1 MAGWILK
8 STDPEM
14 TLRLPEGSIRTVGR
28 SARAEFIVEAALVSR
43 LHCRLT
49 AAAGAPLLVEDLE
62 STNGIFVN
70 GQKVDRAAVQTVDL
84 IGLRHTLFVDE
95 HHPPQRLAGG
105 HVLRDLDLQGIGQAH
120 AKYSRRTRP

>member
-8 STDPEM
+8 SSDPEM
-14 TLRLPEGSIRTVGR
+14 TLRIAANSIKTVGR

-49 AAAGAPLLVEDLE
+49 ADASNQLLVEDLE

-70 GQKVDRAAVQTVDL
+70 GEKMDRATLKSGDVLSVGRVD
-84 IGLRHTLFVDE
+84 FSVE
-95 HHPPQRLAGG
+95 A
-105 HVLRDLDLQGIGQAH
+105 
-120 AKYSRRTRP
+120 SS

>member
-8 STDPEM
+8 SSDPEM
-14 TLRLPEGSIRTVGR
+14 TLRIAANSIKTVGR

-49 AAAGAPLLVEDLE
+49 ADASNQLLVEDLE

-70 GQKVDRAAVQTVDL
+70 GEKVDRATLKSGDVLSVGRVD
-84 IGLRHTLFVDE
+84 FSVE
-95 HHPPQRLAGG
+95 A
-105 HVLRDLDLQGIGQAH
+105 
-120 AKYSRRTRP
+120 SS

>member
-8 STDPEM
+8 SSDPEI
-14 TLRLPEGSIRTVGR
+14 TLRLPDAGIRTIGR

-49 AAAGAPLLVEDLE
+49 SDDTNTLLVEDLE

-70 GQKVDRAAVQTVDL
+70 GAKVDQTNLVAGDVLSVGRVDF
-84 IGLRHTLFVDE
+84 TVE
-95 HHPPQRLAGG
+95 
-105 HVLRDLDLQGIGQAH
+105 
-120 AKYSRRTRP
+120 RT

>member
-8 STDPEM
+8 STDPDM
-14 TLRLPEGSIRTVGR
+14 TLRIAPGGIKTVGR

-49 AAAGAPLLVEDLE
+49 ADLSDQLLVEDLE

-70 GQKVDRAAVQTVDL
+70 GEKVERALLKPGD
-84 IGLRHTLFVDE
+84 
-95 HHPPQRLAGG
+95 
-105 HVLRDLDLQGIGQAH
+105 VLSVGRCDFSIAP
-120 AKYSRRTRP
+120 A

>member
-8 STDPEM
+8 SADPEM
-14 TLRLPEGSIRTVGR
+14 TLRIAPNSIKTIGR

-49 AAAGAPLLVEDLE
+49 TDASQQLLVEDLE

-70 GQKVDRAAVQTVDL
+70 GEKVERAMLKAGDILSVGRVD
-84 IGLRHTLFVDE
+84 FSVE
-95 HHPPQRLAGG
+95 HA
-105 HVLRDLDLQGIGQAH
+105 
-120 AKYSRRTRP
+120 

>member
-1 MAGWILK
+1 MPGWILK

-14 TLRLPEGSIRTVGR
+14 TMRVPEGSIRTVGR

-49 AAAGAPLLVEDLE
+49 ADAGETLLVEDLE

-70 GQKVDRAAVQTVDL
+70 GQKVDRADLAAGDVLSVGRVDFSVQ
-84 IGLRHTLFVDE
+84 R
-95 HHPPQRLAGG
+95 A
-105 HVLRDLDLQGIGQAH
+105 
-120 AKYSRRTRP
+120 

>member
-1 MAGWILK
+1 MSVAGWILK

-14 TLRLPEGSIRTVGR
+14 TIRLPESGIRTIGR

-49 AAAGAPLLVEDLE
+49 TEESGTLLVEDLE

-70 GQKVDRAAVQTVDL
+70 GAKVDKSDLVAGDILSVGRVD
-84 IGLRHTLFVDE
+84 FSV
-95 HHPPQRLAGG
+95 
-105 HVLRDLDLQGIGQAH
+105 
-120 AKYSRRTRP
+120 SRS

>member
-8 STDPEM
+8 SAEPEM
-14 TLRLPEGSIRTVGR
+14 TLRIAPGGIKTVGR

-49 AAAGAPLLVEDLE
+49 ADLSDQLLVEDLE

-70 GQKVDRAAVQTVDL
+70 GEKVERALLKPGD
-84 IGLRHTLFVDE
+84 
-95 HHPPQRLAGG
+95 
-105 HVLRDLDLQGIGQAH
+105 VLSVGRCDFSIGQA
-120 AKYSRRTRP
+120 

>member
-8 STDPEM
+8 SSDPEM
-14 TLRLPEGSIRTVGR
+14 TLRLPTSGIRTIGR

-49 AAAGAPLLVEDLE
+49 SDDGDSLLVEDLQ

-70 GQKVDRAAVQTVDL
+70 GAKVEKTNLVAGDVLSVGRVDFT
-84 IGLRHTLFVDE
+84 IE
-95 HHPPQRLAGG
+95 
-105 HVLRDLDLQGIGQAH
+105 
-120 AKYSRRTRP
+120 RT

>member
-14 TLRLPEGSIRTVGR
+14 TLRIAPNSIKTIGR
-28 SARAEFIVEAALVSR
+28 SARAEFIVDAALVSR

-49 AAAGAPLLVEDLE
+49 TDQSQQLLVEDLE

-70 GQKVDRAAVQTVDL
+70 GEKVERAMLKAGDVLSVGRVDFS
-84 IGLRHTLFVDE
+84 IE
-95 HHPPQRLAGG
+95 Q
-105 HVLRDLDLQGIGQAH
+105 
-120 AKYSRRTRP
+120 S